1 MIKEF
6 VALGPTMN
14 IYLANDLCVVQ
25 KKATS
30 KKNVLSIKKSNSKDT
45 KSVSKIKGDTKS

>member
-30 KKNVLSIKKSNSKDT
+30 KKKCVINQEIKFERYKECFKNKRRY
-45 KSVSKIKGDTKS
+45 